1 MQEFLVDMAFSMV
14 TMGYLLLKVVIA
26 WQVVGLLSLV
36 NTEMRERSRRK
47 GY

>member
-26 WQVVGLLSLV
+26 WQVVGLLYIVSNKL
-36 NTEMRERSRRK
+36 RK
-47 GY
+47 EWEE